1 MKTLTRTQLLLMTA
15 LVVGSSVT
23 LAQTSTT
30 PAMGASQSATSVGV
44 TPQTAAEVN

>member
-15 LVVGSSVT
+15 PVAGSSVT

-30 PAMGASQSATSVGV
+30 PVMGASQPATSVGV
-44 TPQTAAEVN
+44 TSQTAAEVN